1 MNDQKRNDDKEF
13 KQVVQHF
20 LKTPPRPHKK
30 AVVGAGLAKGDFF
43 AVLNGKLMIAKPV
56 SAADENGSITMDLY
70 RNLDDYRRGVV
81 MEREFRGRL

>member
-30 AVVGAGLAKGDFF
+30 AAAKKTKRGATK
-43 AVLNGKLMIAKPV
+43 K
-56 SAADENGSITMDLY
+56 AAPRPS
-70 RNLDDYRRGVV
+70 
-81 MEREFRGRL
+81 